1 MFLLLCTHVKP
12 NSFRWGVVM
21 YELKSSQKRIVG
33 LKQTL
38 KAIANNSLL
47 RVYLAKD
54 ADNYIIQSVLS
65 ACSGKNLE
73 IVYIDTMKE
82 LGEACG
88 IEIGASTAGIT
99 ID

>member
-1 MFLLLCTHVKP
+1 MQ
-12 NSFRWGVVM
+12 
-21 YELKSSQKRIVG
+21 ELKSSKKRIIG
-33 LKQTL
+33 LKQTI
-38 KAIANNSLL
+38 KAISNNSLV

-54 ADNYIIQSVLS
+54 ADNFIIQSVLN
-65 ACSGKNLE
+65 ACNGKNLE

-88 IEIGASTAGIT
+88 IEIGASAAGIT